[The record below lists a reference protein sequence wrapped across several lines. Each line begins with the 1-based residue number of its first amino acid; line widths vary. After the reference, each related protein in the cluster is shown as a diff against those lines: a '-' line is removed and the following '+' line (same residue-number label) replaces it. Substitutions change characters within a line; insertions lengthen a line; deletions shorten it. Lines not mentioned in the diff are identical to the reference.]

1 MALKVRSMCL
11 WSCRKRSSLQNF
23 TKLTQPLL
31 PVWGISSKLR
41 TCPPTPLFLFPALL
55 PSNFPS
61 TTVPVAVTL
70 RARFGVTPQ
79 SRFLDPQVPCALIHT
94 VPRINMFLMIQR
106 FHPEL
111 WHSSLLFRQNCLF
124 LSSIPSLISLNVR
137 SCSQEL
143 IADEDLWMWR
153 SEFKRITTWSKCQA
167 DVK

>member
-41 TCPPTPLFLFPALL
+41 TCSSTPLFLSPALL
-55 PSNFPS
+55 PPNFPS
-61 TTVPVAVTL
+61 TTVPAAVTL
-70 RARFGVTPQ
+70 RARFGATPQ
-79 SRFLDPQVPCALIHT
+79 SGLLDPQVTCALMHT
-94 VPRINMFLMIQR
+94 VPRMNMLLMIQW

-111 WHSSLLFRQNCLF
+111 WHSSLLSRQNCLF
-124 LSSIPSLISLNVR
+124 LSSIPSLKSLNVLSR
-137 SCSQEL
+137 SHEL